1 MQKIA
6 KKQFK
11 RYQNKKK
18 DQICGVKMFK
28 KIKLFKKL
36 MAIVD
41 VVDDFWSDNK
51 DKIEKAK
58 EALPEIKGYISDFE
72 RMIGRLKK

>member
-1 MQKIA
+1 
-6 KKQFK
+6 
-11 RYQNKKK
+11 
-18 DQICGVKMFK
+18 MFK

-41 VVDDFWSDNK
+41 VADDFWDANK